1 MNALDLTDNVHGVY
15 HEAHEIEHSARHLE
29 RDVARESAHLAQVIE
44 LQRLTQFGARS
55 EGSKPA
61 PTGAQPGSD
70 EMQVSPSNGDYWALL
85 ELAQA
90 LGSNAFRLTDPIAQ
104 SDLMP
109 LGQSILPLAQAII
122 DQILRFKESVPANSA
137 PVATEADAVAQ
148 EAVDEEA
155 DAAADPAPVPN
166 PKRGGRR

>member
-29 RDVARESAHLAQVIE
+29 RDVERESAHLAQVIE
-44 LQRLTQFGARS
+44 LQRLTQFGTRS
-55 EGSKPA
+55 DVS
-61 PTGAQPGSD
+61 QPSPD
-70 EMQVSPSNGDYWALL
+70 ASQTSTNEMQVSPNNGDYWALL

-90 LGSNAFRLTDPIAQ
+90 LGSNAFRLTDPIVQ

-109 LGQSILPLAQAII
+109 LGQSILPLAQSII
-122 DQILRFKESVPANSA
+122 DQILRFKESVPTNSA

-148 EAVDEEA
+148 EAADEEA
-155 DAAADPAPVPN
+155 DAVSDPAPVPS